1 MISRNFAL
9 IPRFCRIFR
18 VDRSIASM
26 AEEAALA
33 ADPVAEKRL
42 LELSNEL
49 RCLVCQNQTIADS
62 NAELAVDLRREIRG
76 MIQAGK
82 TDKEIIDF
90 MVVRY
95 GDFVLYR
102 PPVKGITLL
111 LWGGPIALMLLGF
124 FILQRYLRQ
133 RAKRV
138 AEDQPLTADEASRAE
153 ALLKELDP
161 EMTLF
166 AIFATLLSWWSAPLF
181 CRRCGSAF
189 APTTRQPT
197 AKPPIWLFS
206 ATS

>member
-9 IPRFCRIFR
+9 ILVFAAFFGSTAALPT
-18 VDRSIASM
+18 M
-26 AEEAALA
+26 AEEAAPLA

-82 TDKEIIDF
+82 TNPEIIDF

-111 LWGGPIALMLLGF
+111 LWGGPIALMLIGF
-124 FILQRYLRQ
+124 FIMQRYLRQ
-133 RAKRV
+133 RAKRI
-138 AEDQPLTADEASRAE
+138 AKDQPLSADEAQRAE
-153 ALLKELDP
+153 ALFKELDP
-161 EMTLF
+161 
-166 AIFATLLSWWSAPLF
+166 
-181 CRRCGSAF
+181 
-189 APTTRQPT
+189 
-197 AKPPIWLFS
+197 K
-206 ATS
+206 